1 MECEVANRMLGILHS
16 LCLSFMICK
25 KERFKW
31 SIQWLLID
39 VFHFVYIYRVRTNKE
54 RERERNI
61 EKARKKARNNKKEK
75 QISKDQFNAFY

>member
-31 SIQWLLID
+31 SIQWLLIEL
-39 VFHFVYIYRVRTNKE
+39 IRKE
-54 RERERNI
+54 RERERKI
-61 EKARKKARNNKKEK
+61 EKATKKARNNKKEK

>member
-31 SIQWLLID
+31 SIQWLLIEL
-39 VFHFVYIYRVRTNKE
+39 IRTE

-61 EKARKKARNNKKEK
+61 EKATKKARNNKKEK

>member
-31 SIQWLLID
+31 SIQWLLIEL
-39 VFHFVYIYRVRTNKE
+39 IRKE
-54 RERERNI
+54 RERKKYREGN
-61 EKARKKARNNKKEK
+61 KKARNNKKEK

>member
-31 SIQWLLID
+31 SIQWLLIEL
-39 VFHFVYIYRVRTNKE
+39 IRKE

-61 EKARKKARNNKKEK
+61 EKATKKARNNKKEK